1 VNLNINHNKAQLFA
15 TNVKKKDMSRINVQT
30 QISMHKN
37 QKEVR
42 LVMIK
47 NNKIQRNMKVIIQVL
62 KVKKII
68 MTKIKMK
75 MRKENKKM
83 MMMNRSSIFQKEDTY
98 NMNNMKM
105 NIDNILKTR
114 FNLIS
119 KMRKHIFKDLKIKI
133 QVA

>member
-1 VNLNINHNKAQLFA
+1 MNLNINHNKAQLFA